1 MVIFFYSV
9 LTKTAIL
16 RQVSTMHREFSLK
29 QAVVALLLVVM
40 LVFSVPVELAVREF
54 TVAEEKRLAQNEE
67 NVAESII
74 KPQSTTPLQVQPEIT
89 TENTYKEEETMP
101 GGDTAVSP
109 DDIIPDTDDNIVD
122 AGDGWQEK
130 EGVTV
135 IPAVLNNFM
144 RDSLPS
150 VISKKAYTF
159 TLDRRGAII
168 YAFNHMEETRKNGLW
183 YITLYEEYSPDGT
196 GKTVDYRVVNRTS
209 YESIGVGV
217 KSAAIGVLPGNYRV
231 EVECITGYTED
242 KYNIFI
248 GFAENN
254 FYEAEPNN
262 TKTRYNELPVNVTVN
277 GSASV
282 LPLGEADVDTYLF
295 RITRKGYTVLYFE
308 HETDTENIK
317 DNVAWKIT
325 LTDEKGREYF
335 YTSSTMEKAMI
346 GSGIMGLPEGYYF
359 VTVSSHIYSNV
370 EYSLNVSF
378 TADSAI
384 ESELNDTPENA
395 EPIAINSE
403 KIGAITS
410 RYSVA
415 DKDYYSFT
423 MENDGFVVVDLIHEA
438 LTEDKEGWNVT
449 ILDANGKVI
458 FNDVSKWNQPV
469 LQTPNIGL
477 QKGDYF
483 IRIDADDI
491 YHNSLV
497 YRLILLTVQNTNW
510 ETEPNN
516 SAGEADILQLGST
529 INGTMVETGVDYD
542 RDWFRVS
549 VEAEKE
555 IRVTFGHI
563 KTEEAGKE
571 GWIVSLV
578 DSQGNILRTTS
589 VDWDVEEKSFSC
601 KLGAGDYYV
610 VVETG
615 LYFNSNR
622 YILSV
627 T

>member
-1 MVIFFYSV
+1 
-9 LTKTAIL
+9 
-16 RQVSTMHREFSLK
+16 MHREFSLK
-29 QAVVALLLVVM
+29 QAFIALLLVAM
-40 LVFSVPVELAVREF
+40 LVFSVPMELAVREF
-54 TVAEEKRLAQNEE
+54 TVSEEKKGAQSEE
-67 NVAESII
+67 IAGESIV
-74 KPQSTTPLQVQPEIT
+74 KPQSAAPLQLQSEVT

-101 GGDTAVSP
+101 GGDTAVTP
-109 DDIIPDTDDNIVD
+109 DDIIPDIEDNIVD
-122 AGDGWQEK
+122 AGAGYQEK

-150 VISKKAYTF
+150 VISKKVYTF

-168 YAFNHMEETRKNGLW
+168 YAFNHMEETRKNCLW

-196 GKTVDYRVVNRTS
+196 GKTVDYRVLNRTS
-209 YESIGVGV
+209 YESVGIGV

-231 EVECITGYTED
+231 EVECITGYTDD
-242 KYNIFI
+242 KYNILI
-248 GFAENN
+248 GFAEND

-262 TKTRYNELPVNVTVN
+262 TKTRYNELPLNVTVN

-282 LPLGEADVDTYLF
+282 LPSGVADVDTYLF
-295 RITRKGYTVLYFE
+295 RITQKGYTVLYFE
-308 HETDTENIK
+308 HENDTENIK

-325 LTDEKGREYF
+325 LTDEEGREYF

-370 EYSLNVSF
+370 AYSLNVSF
-378 TADSAI
+378 TKDSAI
-384 ESELNDTPENA
+384 ESEFNDTPEAA
-395 EPIAINSE
+395 ETIAINSE
-403 KIGAITS
+403 KIGSITS
-410 RYSVA
+410 RNAVT
-415 DKDYYSFT
+415 DKDYYAFT

-589 VDWDVEEKSFSC
+589 VDWDVEEKAFSC

>member
-1 MVIFFYSV
+1 
-9 LTKTAIL
+9 
-16 RQVSTMHREFSLK
+16 MHREFSFK
-29 QAVVALLLVVM
+29 QAFVALLLVAM
-40 LVFSVPVELAVREF
+40 LVFSVPMELAVREF

-67 NVAESII
+67 NAAESII
-74 KPQSTTPLQVQPEIT
+74 KPQSVTPLQTQTEST

-109 DDIIPDTDDNIVD
+109 DDIIPDADDNIVD
-122 AGDGWQEK
+122 AGDGYQEK

-150 VISKKAYTF
+150 VISKKVYTF
-159 TLDRRGAII
+159 TLDRRGAVV
-168 YAFNHMEETRKNGLW
+168 YAFNHMEETRKSCLW

-196 GKTVDYRVVNRTS
+196 GKTVDYRVINRTS
-209 YESIGVGV
+209 YESVGIGV

-231 EVECITGYTED
+231 EVECITGYTDD
-242 KYNIFI
+242 KYNILI

-262 TKTRYNELPVNVTVN
+262 TKTRYNELPLNVTVN
-277 GSASV
+277 GAASV
-282 LPLGEADVDTYLF
+282 LPSGESDVDTYLF
-295 RITRKGYTVLYFE
+295 RITEKGYTVLYFE
-308 HETDTENIK
+308 HEDDAENIK
-317 DNVAWKIT
+317 DNVAWRIT
-325 LTDEKGREYF
+325 LTDEKGNEYF

-359 VTVSSHIYSNV
+359 ITVSSHMYSNIA
-370 EYSLNVSF
+370 YSLNVSF
-378 TADSAI
+378 TKDSAI
-384 ESELNDTPENA
+384 EAEFNDTPETA

-403 KIGAITS
+403 KIGSITA
-410 RYSVA
+410 RYSVT

-423 MENDGFVVVDLIHEA
+423 MENDGFIVVDFIHEA
-438 LTEDKEGWNVT
+438 LAEDDDGWNIT
-449 ILDANGKVI
+449 ILDSNGRVI
-458 FNDVSKWNQPV
+458 FNDVSKWNQSI

-477 QKGDYF
+477 TKGDYF

-497 YRLILLTVQNTNW
+497 YRVILLTVQNTSW

-542 RDWFRVS
+542 RDWFKVTVEDEREIKVS
-549 VEAEKE
+549 
-555 IRVTFGHI
+555 FGHI
-563 KTEEAGKE
+563 KTNEANKE

-578 DSQGNILRTTS
+578 DSHGNIVRTVS
-589 VDWDVEEKSFSC
+589 VDWDVEERSFST
-601 KLGAGDYYV
+601 KVSAGDYYV
-610 VVETG
+610 VIETG
-615 LYFNSNR
+615 LYFNNSR
-622 YILSV
+622 YILTV